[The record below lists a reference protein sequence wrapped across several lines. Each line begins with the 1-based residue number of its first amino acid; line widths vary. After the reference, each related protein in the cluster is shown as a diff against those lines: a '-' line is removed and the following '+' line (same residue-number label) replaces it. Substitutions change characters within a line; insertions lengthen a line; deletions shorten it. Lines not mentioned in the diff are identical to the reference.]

1 MISFTFIYNNLT
13 LHLIQTSDNEVKL
26 KLRIQLQ
33 KDSLTFDKLN
43 DTELKKQR
51 GALFL
56 SEVFAAVAFVVALAK
71 LGKGRTFH

>member
-1 MISFTFIYNNLT
+1 M
-13 LHLIQTSDNEVKL
+13 

-43 DTELKKQR
+43 DIELKKQR

-56 SEVFAAVAFVVALAK
+56 TEVFAAVAFVVALPK
-71 LGKGRTFH
+71 LGKGRSFH

>member
-1 MISFTFIYNNLT
+1 MICFTFIYNNLT
-13 LHLIQTSDNEVKL
+13 LHLIQTSDNGVKL

-43 DTELKKQR
+43 DIELKNSAAR
-51 GALFL
+51 FFL

-71 LGKGRTFH
+71 LGKGRSFH